1 DDSAAGV
8 NLTTHI
14 DQVVAF
20 LAGLEDVVL
29 VGHSYGGM
37 VITGAADRAPDRVR
51 SLIYL
56 DAFVPQDGDNCWN
69 LTNDDQRAWYVDVDE
84 TGFGTPPLPFFDAR
98 AKPHPLATFLQRI
111 RLTGSPSRFRKR
123 DYVYATKWGDAS
135 SPFTPTYLRL
145 KDDPE
150 WTVHTPDAAHNLM
163 RDIPDE
169 LVRICLSHA

>member
-1 DDSAAGV
+1 MTTYVLVPGACHGGWCFDPISDALRAAGHTVHALTLRGLGPDDSAAGV

-98 AKPHPLATFLQRI
+98 AKPHPWRH
-111 RLTGSPSRFRKR
+111 SSS
-123 DYVYATKWGDAS
+123 AS
-135 SPFTPTYLRL
+135 G
-145 KDDPE
+145 
-150 WTVHTPDAAHNLM
+150 
-163 RDIPDE
+163 
-169 LVRICLSHA
+169 